1 MLAPDGRFRAFTP
14 LRLKLYSILSER
26 IKKTDAKLYTYLCME
41 SPSVHRQVL
50 GEAALSPAA
59 LGARLAES

>member
-1 MLAPDGRFRAFTP
+1 
-14 LRLKLYSILSER
+14 
-26 IKKTDAKLYTYLCME
+26 ME